1 MEIPD
6 HITLKF
12 APGARIE
19 LYGGVTLVLRGS
31 LDAGPFQ
38 LFGSQEGR
46 EVRDP
51 LPNRP
56 PKDGRVILAS
66 RRIPVVYPEW
76 FGATSSQ
83 ASGATRR
90 FDAEEG
96 FQAAIDAAVVLRG
109 ALPPLP
115 IMVTG
120 EYKLAGALYVD
131 KVPRQGPALSPELE
145 REHLSPGNPLLL
157 RGAHGIGSSGEAHG
171 RLFFTRAG
179 APPTSQPL
187 PPALNILTG
196 RGFDVQHIALL
207 VDAPRGG
214 PAREVF
220 AAAVA
225 IEPPAQTAGGPG
237 RSVTGRFT
245 HCTFNGGRV
254 ATVAILGEP
263 SDPDQPPPQPASRYI
278 FDHCA
283 FILGGLNA
291 VGEGRVLTPRGLY
304 VRGPSSLF
312 VDVGS
317 SIFAATDPAG
327 DFRSFVHAEGGAV
340 LLNGCDLHAA
350 SPVAYRPRA
359 DRESGGEDV
368 VLGANGGA
376 TAEDHAL
383 LEAFGTT
390 AWSERRSPEPAALT
404 MLGCESQSAA
414 LLLRA
419 AVPTEGT
426 RHLRRLQRNAVLVGT
441 RHSDVNLGDSPVG
454 TEAGPSVRW
463 GGLAPVDGNL
473 VLVGCRFSSWVQ
485 LSPSASARCVA
496 DIGSSF
502 REGHVLRRASALGSA
517 LTLAPPF
524 FRLGGV
530 GVDAEIPA
538 LPLLR
543 RPR

>member
-1 MEIPD
+1 
-6 HITLKF
+6 
-12 APGARIE
+12 
-19 LYGGVTLVLRGS
+19 
-31 LDAGPFQ
+31 
-38 LFGSQEGR
+38 
-46 EVRDP
+46 
-51 LPNRP
+51 
-56 PKDGRVILAS
+56 VILAS

-76 FGATSSQ
+76 FGATSSR

-109 ALPPLP
+109 GLPPIP
-115 IMVTG
+115 ILVAG
-120 EYKLAGALYVD
+120 EYKLAGPLYVD
-131 KVPRQGPALSPELE
+131 KTPRQGPPLSLAIE

-179 APPTSQPL
+179 ALPTSQPL
-187 PPALNILTG
+187 PPALNIFTG
-196 RGFDVQHIALL
+196 RGFDIQYVALL
-207 VDAPRGG
+207 VDAPPGR

-225 IEPPAQTAGGPG
+225 IEPPAQAAGRAG

-263 SDPDQPPPQPASRYI
+263 SDPDQPPPQPSSRYI

-283 FILGGLNA
+283 FILGGVNEA
-291 VGEGRVLTPRGLY
+291 GEGRALTPRGLY
-304 VRGPSSLF
+304 LRGPSSLF

-317 SIFAATDPAG
+317 SIFAATDRAG
-327 DFRSFVHAEGGAV
+327 EFRSFVHAEGGAV
-340 LLNGCDLHAA
+340 LLHGCDLHAA
-350 SPVAYRPRA
+350 SPAAYQRRP
-359 DRESGGEDV
+359 DRESAGEDV
-368 VLGANGGA
+368 VLGAHGGA
-376 TAEDHAL
+376 TAEDPAL
-383 LEAFGTT
+383 LEAFGLS
-390 AWSERRSPEPAALT
+390 AWRASHSPEPAALT

-414 LLLRA
+414 LLVRA

-426 RHLRRLQRNAVLVGT
+426 RQLRRLQRSAVLVGT
-441 RHSDVNLGDSPVG
+441 RHSDVNLGDAAVG
-454 TEAGPSVRW
+454 TVAGPSVRW
-463 GGLAPVDGNL
+463 GGLAPVDGSL

-485 LSPSASARCVA
+485 LSPSASVRCVA

-502 REGHVLRRASALGSA
+502 REGHVLRRASPSGPAV
-517 LTLAPPF
+517 TLAPPF
-524 FRLGGV
+524 FRLGTE
-530 GVDAEIPA
+530 GVDAAIPA

-543 RPR
+543 RTR